1 MDAVHLHLMLNHVPV
16 IGLGFVLITLLVAWV
31 RRDDAVLRL
40 ALAFGVVVA
49 LGAIG
54 ARLTGSGAEKAVEK
68 LPGVTEAVIERH
80 EDAANLGTV
89 VVALL
94 GVVSLGGLWSWRRT
108 KAPRWFQLG
117 LLALT
122 VVSAGI
128 MTYTANLG
136 GQVRHTE
143 IRAGAGPNAEPGTAA
158 ENEDDDKD

>member
-16 IGLGFVLITLLVAWV
+16 IGLGFVLLTLLVAWI
-31 RRDDAVLRL
+31 RRDDVLLRL
-40 ALAFGVVVA
+40 ALAFGIVVA

-54 ARLTGSGAEKAVEK
+54 ARLTGSGAEEAVDK

-89 VVALL
+89 VVVLL
-94 GVVSLGGLWSWRRT
+94 GVVSLGGLWLWRR
-108 KAPRWFQLG
+108 APIPRWFQLG

-143 IRAGAGPNAEPGTAA
+143 IRAGAGTNAEPNAGA
-158 ENEDDDKD
+158 EKEDDRD